1 MVLHKR
7 REEEHQDCAYRTV
20 DNTGNYIM
28 CNNSMVYVVVHRKEE
43 KDEVGM
49 LSVTLAQDD

>member
-7 REEEHQDCAYRTV
+7 REEERQDCANRTV

-28 CNNSMVYVVVHRKEE
+28 CKNSMVYVVVRRKEE

-49 LSVTLAQDD
+49 LSVTLAHDD